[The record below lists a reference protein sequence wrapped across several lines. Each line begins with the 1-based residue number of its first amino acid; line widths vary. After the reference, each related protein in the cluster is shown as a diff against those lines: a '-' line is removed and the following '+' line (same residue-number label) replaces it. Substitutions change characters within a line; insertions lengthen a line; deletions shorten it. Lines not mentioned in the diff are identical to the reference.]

1 MRRRLIR
8 FLLGGL
14 YVGLLTLLLI
24 VHVQGIVGQIE
35 RTMASVEVFLLAFPT
50 MTAMV
55 LYARMG
61 EQSEEDGP
69 PQDTGK
75 SKITSVEQLKE
86 RLQDCPLTRREWE
99 IAWLIYRGY
108 SNREIAEEFCI
119 AESTVKKH
127 TSHIYEK
134 LQVSGR
140 KEFREKVKNIERHDS
155 ALV

>member
-8 FLLGGL
+8 FFLGSL
-14 YVGLLTLLLI
+14 YVGLLTLLL
-24 VHVQGIVGQIE
+24 VAHVQGIAGQIE
-35 RTMASVEVFLLAFPT
+35 RTMASVEVLLLALPA
-50 MTAMV
+50 MAVMV

-61 EQSEEDGP
+61 EQRGEDGL
-69 PQDTGK
+69 PQETGQ
-75 SKITSVEQLKE
+75 SELTSVEELKE

-108 SNREIAEEFCI
+108 SNREIADEFCI

-140 KEFREKVKNIERHDS
+140 KEFREKVKNKKDVNI
-155 ALV
+155 

>member
-1 MRRRLIR
+1 MGRRLIR
-8 FLLGGL
+8 FLLGSL
-14 YVGLLTLLLI
+14 YVGLLTLLL
-24 VHVQGIVGQIE
+24 VAHVQGIAGQIE
-35 RTMASVEVFLLAFPT
+35 RTMASVEVLLLAFPT
-50 MTAMV
+50 MAVMV

-61 EQSEEDGP
+61 EPREEDGL
-69 PQDTGK
+69 PQGTGQ
-75 SKITSVEQLKE
+75 SELTSVEQLKE

-134 LQVSGR
+134 IQVSGR
-140 KEFREKVKNIERHDS
+140 KEFREKVKNKKDMNI
-155 ALV
+155 

>member
-1 MRRRLIR
+1 MGRRLIR

-24 VHVQGIVGQIE
+24 AHVQGIVGQIE
-35 RTMASVEVFLLAFPT
+35 RTMASVEVLLLAFPT
-50 MTAMV
+50 MAVMV
-55 LYARMG
+55 LYAQMG
-61 EQSEEDGP
+61 EPRGEDEAPQETGQSE
-69 PQDTGK
+69 
-75 SKITSVEQLKE
+75 ITSVEQLKE
-86 RLQDCPLTRREWE
+86 QLQDCPLTRREWE

-140 KEFREKVKNIERHDS
+140 KEFREQVKHKRDINI
-155 ALV
+155 

>member
-1 MRRRLIR
+1 MGRRLLR

-24 VHVQGIVGQIE
+24 AHVQGIAGQIE
-35 RTMASVEVFLLAFPT
+35 RTVASVEILLLAFPT
-50 MTAMV
+50 MAVMV
-55 LYARMG
+55 LYARAG
-61 EQSEEDGP
+61 EPRGEEGAPREAAQSE
-69 PQDTGK
+69 
-75 SKITSVEQLKE
+75 ITDVEQLKE
-86 RLQDCPLTRREWE
+86 RLWDCSLTRREWE
-99 IAWLIYRGY
+99 IAWLVYRGY

-140 KEFREKVKNIERHDS
+140 KEFREKVKNKKI
-155 ALV
+155 

>member
-1 MRRRLIR
+1 MGRRLIR

-24 VHVQGIVGQIE
+24 VHVQGIAGRIE
-35 RTMASVEVFLLAFPT
+35 RTMASVEVLLLAIPT
-50 MTAMV
+50 IVVMV
-55 LYARMG
+55 LYARLG
-61 EQSEEDGP
+61 EPRKGDGSSQEDARSE
-69 PQDTGK
+69 
-75 SKITSVEQLKE
+75 ITDVEQMKE
-86 RLQDCPLTRREWE
+86 LLQDCSLTRREWE

-140 KEFREKVKNIERHDS
+140 KGLREKVVRHFQKKF
-155 ALV
+155 

>member
-1 MRRRLIR
+1 MGRRLIR
-8 FLLGGL
+8 FLLGSL
-14 YVGLLTLLLI
+14 YVGLLTLLL
-24 VHVQGIVGQIE
+24 VAHVQGIAGQIE
-35 RTMASVEVFLLAFPT
+35 RTMASVEVLLLALPA
-50 MTAMV
+50 MAVMV

-61 EQSEEDGP
+61 EPGEEDGLT
-69 PQDTGK
+69 QETGQ
-75 SKITSVEQLKE
+75 SELTSVEELKE

-134 LQVSGR
+134 IQVSGR
-140 KEFREKVKNIERHDS
+140 KEFREKVKNKKDMNI
-155 ALV
+155 

>member
-8 FLLGGL
+8 FLLGSL
-14 YVGLLTLLLI
+14 YVGLLTLLL
-24 VHVQGIVGQIE
+24 VAHVQGIAGKIE
-35 RTMASVEVFLLAFPT
+35 RTMASVEVLLLAFPT
-50 MTAMV
+50 MAVMV

-61 EQSEEDGP
+61 EPREEDGLP
-69 PQDTGK
+69 PGTGQ
-75 SKITSVEQLKE
+75 SELTSVEQLRE

-127 TSHIYEK
+127 ISHIYEK
-134 LQVSGR
+134 IQVSGR
-140 KEFREKVKNIERHDS
+140 KEFREKVKNKKI
-155 ALV
+155 

>member
-1 MRRRLIR
+1 MGRRLIR

-24 VHVQGIVGQIE
+24 AHVQGIVGQIE
-35 RTMASVEVFLLAFPT
+35 RTMASVEVLLLAFPT
-50 MTAMV
+50 MAVMV

-61 EQSEEDGP
+61 EPRGEDESPQGSEQSE
-69 PQDTGK
+69 
-75 SKITSVEQLKE
+75 ITSVEQLKE

-140 KEFREKVKNIERHDS
+140 KEFREQVKNKKDINI
-155 ALV
+155 

>member
-1 MRRRLIR
+1 MGRRLIR

-24 VHVQGIVGQIE
+24 VHVQGIAGRIE
-35 RTMASVEVFLLAFPT
+35 RTMASVEVLLLAFST
-50 MTAMV
+50 IAVMV
-55 LYARMG
+55 LYARLG
-61 EQSEEDGP
+61 EPRKGDGSSQEEGRSEIAD
-69 PQDTGK
+69 
-75 SKITSVEQLKE
+75 VEQMKE
-86 RLQDCPLTRREWE
+86 QLQDCSLTRREWE

-140 KEFREKVKNIERHDS
+140 KELREKVKNHS
-155 ALV
+155 VKSP

>member
-1 MRRRLIR
+1 MGRRLIR
-8 FLLGGL
+8 FLLGSL
-14 YVGLLTLLLI
+14 YVGLLTLLLAA
-24 VHVQGIVGQIE
+24 HVQGIAGQIE
-35 RTMASVEVFLLAFPT
+35 RTMASVEVLLLAFPT
-50 MTAMV
+50 MAVMV

-61 EQSEEDGP
+61 EPREEDGL
-69 PQDTGK
+69 PQGTEQAE
-75 SKITSVEQLKE
+75 ITSVEQLKE

-134 LQVSGR
+134 IQVSGR
-140 KEFREKVKNIERHDS
+140 KEFREKVKNKKDMNI
-155 ALV
+155 

>member
-1 MRRRLIR
+1 MIR
-8 FLLGGL
+8 FLLGSL
-14 YVGLLTLLLI
+14 YVGLLTLLL
-24 VHVQGIVGQIE
+24 VAHVQGIAGQIE
-35 RTMASVEVFLLAFPT
+35 RTMASVEVLLLAFPT
-50 MTAMV
+50 MAVMV

-61 EQSEEDGP
+61 EPGEEDGS
-69 PQDTGK
+69 PQGTGQ
-75 SKITSVEQLKE
+75 SELTSVEQLKE

-134 LQVSGR
+134 IQVSGR
-140 KEFREKVKNIERHDS
+140 KEFREKVKNKKI
-155 ALV
+155 